1 MPSATMNA
9 LSNALLLAQSL
20 AGNIPTNQP
29 PQQGQTP
36 GQAPA
41 QTQTAAQPT
50 QIPAQTAPG
59 APRPAPTPQVVDPV
73 QQAGVAAAGSP
84 APAAQNAATAAA
96 RATEAMYPNQANNP
110 NVTMAQQT
118 GVGNAAAE
126 AAQQPTSLSGA
137 QGTTF
142 SAAGAAAQPATTSP
156 LQSPAQ
162 TAGAS
167 PVDTAAQAAGAIP
180 GMPGAQKETGWFD
193 TLLNNL
199 SGRNLQTPQEL
210 EDWRKLQTLGIV
222 GNKLGAA
229 LGKGNPIVEGFGNTM
244 GDVFMGNLASKN
256 AEMREMSQQDA
267 LNKVLAAMGG
277 VKAPGGAAPTP
288 TTGTVGGSSKPS
300 TTPAQGQ
307 PGGISAL
314 AESGSGFTPPSKT
327 TSVDDLIG
335 SIRSLRI

>member
-29 PQQGQTP
+29 VQQGQTP

-41 QTQTAAQPT
+41 PAPAPQPT
-50 QIPAQTAPG
+50 PQPAPG
-59 APRPAPTPQVVDPV
+59 APRPAPTPQVVDPM

-96 RATEAMYPNQANNP
+96 RTTEAMYPNQANNP

-126 AAQQPTSLSGA
+126 AAQQPTSLSGS

-142 SAAGAAAQPATTSP
+142 SAAGASAQPATTSP
-156 LQSPAQ
+156 LQSPAR

-277 VKAPGGAAPTP
+277 VKAPGGATPAPI
-288 TTGTVGGSSKPS
+288 TGTAGSSGKPS